1 MNRRRMM
8 KLSTAG
14 ALTVAFGGGAI
25 AWFSTGAP
33 ASELTLTA
41 ALGLVERLS
50 SKATAYE
57 DGWDLAQMYTH
68 CAQSIEYSMTG
79 YPEHKSGAYKK
90 TVGAVAFSLFS
101 ARGRMSHGL
110 AEPIPGAPLLAPGA
124 DPATALERLRQALVD
139 FGRYQGELAPHF
151 VYGPLSKSDYERA
164 HAMHLQNHVQAVAWV

>member
-1 MNRRRMM
+1 MI

-41 ALGLVERLS
+41 ALRLVDQLA
-50 SKATAYE
+50 SKATAYR

-79 YPEHKSGAYKK
+79 YPEHKPGAYKK
-90 TVGAVAFSLFS
+90 TVGALAFSLFS

-110 AEPIPGAPLLAPGA
+110 AEPIPGAPPLAPGA
-124 DPATALERLRQALVD
+124 DPAAALERLRRALVD

-151 VYGPLSKSDYERA
+151 VYGSLSKAEYERA
-164 HAMHLQNHVQAVAWV
+164 HALHLRNHAEAVALG